1 MHMPL
6 QRAWPWVYVHV
17 RGASRSSLGVRE
29 RKTTDGSDTP
39 HFSLIRIYVW
49 RLLLLLLLLYLLL
62 SCLLIL
68 SLSLSFLLRTFRIYR
83 WSCLVCMCIH
93 PSCSLLPQ
101 WLLIGIISE
110 GKIAREFLRL
120 YIYTQVNRV
129 SVIMYAPVS
138 LSFLIL
144 LQADCRLMLKTCR
157 KLDFIP
163 ISRQSQRV
171 TF

>member
-68 SLSLSFLLRTFRIYR
+68 SLSLLPAKNFSYIQMVMLGMYVYTPFLFTPSTVVAYRDHFRGKDSPGISPLIY
-83 WSCLVCMCIH
+83 IH
-93 PSCSLLPQ
+93 
-101 WLLIGIISE
+101 
-110 GKIAREFLRL
+110 
-120 YIYTQVNRV
+120 TQVNRV
-129 SVIMYAPVS
+129 SVIMYALVS